1 MQNQSIT
8 LKLDLPEFVVK
19 GTATDKEGD
28 LLVLVTA
35 KSLPACPDCGG
46 GEVSLHDRRKQ
57 WIEDRPLR
65 DQRVFLLCE
74 KRRFRCTRC
83 GALFSE
89 KYPSLEHYGRCTK
102 RMAEW
107 LFKLCRTRSIAQ
119 VAAEIGW
126 TRPRL
131 DRLFHRLAATKLKQR
146 QHEVPEVIGIDEF
159 AVLRRHQYHT
169 VITDLT
175 GRRTHEILEGRSKQT
190 IRDFLQGVQDPGRV
204 KIVVTDMWDAYRQAI
219 RSYLPH
225 ALHIVD
231 KFHVIRHAN
240 WAVDQVRRR
249 GRKGRNA
256 STKSPWWKARW
267 HLLRKQETL
276 TERQME
282 RVEALLQED
291 ELLRR
296 AYNLKERLRR
306 WYQHKSLERA
316 TTEFPNLVQAMLSS
330 DIPEYKT
337 LAHTLLAWRFEILAY
352 FLYPYTNGF
361 TEGTNTKIKLLKR
374 IGYGIPSF
382 QKLRNRI
389 LSYK

>member
-1 MQNQSIT
+1 MHNQSIT
-8 LKLDLPEFVVK
+8 LNLDLPEFEVH
-19 GTATDKEGD
+19 GTVTDQNGD
-28 LLVLVTA
+28 LLVLVGA
-35 KSLPACPDCGG
+35 KSLPACPHCGG
-46 GEVSLHDRRKQ
+46 REVSLHDRRKQ
-57 WIEDRPLR
+57 WIEDRPVR

-74 KRRFRCTRC
+74 KRRFRCRLCDT
-83 GALFSE
+83 LFSE
-89 KYPSLEHYGRCTK
+89 TYPSLARYGRCTK

-107 LFKLCRTRSIAQ
+107 LFHLCRTRSIAQ

-131 DRLFHRLAATKLKQR
+131 DRLFHRLASAELEQR
-146 QHEVPEVIGIDEF
+146 QLEVPEVIGIDEF

-169 VITDLT
+169 VITDLN
-175 GRRTHEILEGRSKQT
+175 GRRTFEILQGRSKQT
-190 IRDFLQGVQDPGRV
+190 IRDFMQTLQDPERV
-204 KIVVTDMWDAYRQAI
+204 KIVVTDMWEAYRQAI

-249 GRKGRNA
+249 GRKRRNA

-267 HLLRKQETL
+267 HLLRAQEAL
-276 TERQME
+276 TDRQIKH
-282 RVEALLQED
+282 VEALLKE
-291 ELLRR
+291 EGPIRK
-296 AYNLKERLRR
+296 AYILKERLRK
-306 WYQHKSLERA
+306 WYGHKSLERA
-316 TTEFPNLVQAMLSS
+316 ATEFPNLIQAMLSS
-330 DIPEYKT
+330 EIPEYET
-337 LAHTLLAWRFEILAY
+337 LAHTLLAWRTEILAY
-352 FLYPYTNGF
+352 FLYPYTNAF

-389 LSYK
+389 LSFK

>member
-1 MQNQSIT
+1 MHNQSIT
-8 LKLDLPEFVVK
+8 LKLDLPEFVVQ
-19 GTATDKEGD
+19 GTVTDQKGD
-28 LLVLVTA
+28 LLVIVTA
-35 KSLPACPDCGG
+35 KSLPVCPDCGG
-46 GEVSLHDRRKQ
+46 REVSLHDRRKH
-57 WIEDRPLR
+57 WIEDRPVR

-74 KRRFRCTRC
+74 KRRFRCIRC
-83 GALFSE
+83 EALFSE
-89 KYPSLEHYGRCTK
+89 KYPSLSRYSRCTK

-107 LFKLCRTRSIAQ
+107 LFNLCRTRSIAQ

-131 DRLFHRLAATKLKQR
+131 DRLFHRLATTKINQR
-146 QHEVPEVIGIDEF
+146 HQEVPEVIGIDEF

-169 VITDLT
+169 VVTDLN

-190 IRDFLQGVQDPGRV
+190 ICDFLQTLQDPGRI
-204 KIVVTDMWDAYRQAI
+204 KIVVTDMWDAYRRAL
-219 RSYLPH
+219 RSYLPQS
-225 ALHIVD
+225 LHIVD
-231 KFHVIRHAN
+231 KFHVVRHAN

-249 GRKGRNA
+249 NRKGRNA

-267 HLLRKQETL
+267 FLLRVPESLKDWQKQRLETL
-276 TERQME
+276 
-282 RVEALLQED
+282 LQQD
-291 ELLRR
+291 HQIRH
-296 AYNLKERLRR
+296 AYDLKERLRH
-306 WYQHKSLERA
+306 WYQHKDLERA
-316 TTEFPNLVQAMLSS
+316 TTEFPNLIQAMLSS

-337 LAHTLLAWRFEILAY
+337 LANTMLAWRSEILAY

-389 LSYK
+389 LSYS

>member
-1 MQNQSIT
+1 MHNQSIT
-8 LKLDLPEFVVK
+8 LKIDLPEFVVK
-19 GTATDKEGD
+19 GTVTDRNGD
-28 LLVLVTA
+28 LLIIVA
-35 KSLPACPDCGG
+35 PKSLPPCPDCGG

-57 WIEDRPLR
+57 WVEDRPVR

-83 GALFSE
+83 GVLFPE
-89 KYPSLEHYGRCTK
+89 KYPSLVHYGRCTK

-107 LFKLCRTRSIAQ
+107 LFHLCRTRSIAE

-131 DRLFHRLAATKLKQR
+131 DRLFHRLAAAAIEQR
-146 QHEVPEVIGIDEF
+146 QQEVPEAIGIDEF

-169 VITDLT
+169 VVTDLN
-175 GRRTHEILEGRSKQT
+175 GRCTHEILEGRSKQT
-190 IRDFLQGVQDPGRV
+190 IHDFLQTVQNPGRV

-219 RSYLPH
+219 RSCLPH

-249 GRKGRNA
+249 GRKGRHA

-267 HLLRKQETL
+267 HLLCKQEAL
-276 TERQME
+276 TKRQRE
-282 RVEALLQED
+282 LVEALLQED

-296 AYNLKERLRR
+296 AYDLKERLRC

-316 TTEFPNLVQAMLSS
+316 ATEFPNLVQAMMSS
-330 DIPEYKT
+330 EIPEYKT
-337 LAHTLLAWRFEILAY
+337 LAQTMLAWQSEILAY

-389 LSYK
+389 LLYK

>member
-8 LKLDLPEFVVK
+8 LKLDLPEFAVK
-19 GTATDKEGD
+19 GTVTDQNGD
-28 LLVLVTA
+28 LLVIVTA
-35 KSLPACPDCGG
+35 KSLPSCPDCGRK
-46 GEVSLHDRRKQ
+46 EVSLHDRRKQ
-57 WIEDRPLR
+57 WVEDRPLR

-83 GALFSE
+83 GMLFSE
-89 KYPSLEHYGRCTK
+89 KYPSLARYGRCTK

-107 LFKLCRTRSIAQ
+107 LFSLCRTRSIAQ

-131 DRLFHRLAATKLKQR
+131 DRLFHRLATAKIEQR
-146 QHEVPEVIGIDEF
+146 QQELPEVIGIDEF

-169 VITDLT
+169 VITDLN
-175 GRRTHEILEGRSKQT
+175 GRCTHEILEGRTKQT
-190 IRDFLQGVQDPGRV
+190 IREFLQTLQDPGRI

-231 KFHVIRHAN
+231 KFHVVRYAN

-267 HLLRKQETL
+267 HLLRKKEAL

-282 RVEALLQED
+282 HIKDLLHED

-296 AYNLKERLRR
+296 AYDLKEWLRH
-306 WYQHKSLERA
+306 WYQNKSLERA
-316 TTEFPNLVQAMLSS
+316 ATEFPNLVQAMLSS

-337 LAHTLLAWRFEILAY
+337 LAHTLLAWRSEILAY

-382 QKLRNRI
+382 RKLRNRI

>member
-1 MQNQSIT
+1 MHSQSIMIE
-8 LKLDLPEFVVK
+8 LNLPEFSVQGTVTDRRNDLIVIVK
-19 GTATDKEGD
+19 AE
-28 LLVLVTA
+28 
-35 KSLPACPDCGG
+35 SLPTCPDCGVA
-46 GEVSLHDRRKQ
+46 EVSLHDRRNQ
-57 WIEDRPLR
+57 LIEDRPVR
-65 DQRVFLLCE
+65 EQRVFLLCE
-74 KRRFRCTRC
+74 KRRFRCIRC
-83 GALFSE
+83 GVLFSE
-89 KYPSLEHYGRCTK
+89 KYPSLARYGRCTK

-107 LFKLCRTRSIAQ
+107 LFNLCRTRSIAQ

-131 DRLFHRLAATKLKQR
+131 DRLFHRLATVKIEQR
-146 QHEVPEVIGIDEF
+146 QQEAPEVIGIDEF

-169 VITDLT
+169 VITDLN
-175 GRRTHEILEGRSKQT
+175 GRCTHEILEGRSKQT
-190 IRDFLQGVQDPGRV
+190 IRDFLQTLQDPGRV

-231 KFHVIRHAN
+231 KFHVVRHAN

-267 HLLRKQETL
+267 HLLRKQEAL

-282 RVEALLQED
+282 RVETLLQED

-296 AYNLKERLRR
+296 AYTLKERLRH

-316 TTEFPNLVQAMLSS
+316 AGEFPDLVQAMLSS

-337 LAHTLLAWRFEILAY
+337 LANTLLAWRSEILAY
-352 FLYPYTNGF
+352 FLYSYTNGF

-389 LSYK
+389 LSYS

>member
-8 LKLDLPEFVVK
+8 LQLDLPEFSVQ
-19 GTATDKEGD
+19 GTVTDQNGD
-28 LLVLVTA
+28 LLVIATA
-35 KSLPACPDCGG
+35 NCLPACPDCGG
-46 GEVSLHDRRKQ
+46 KEVSLHDRRKQ
-57 WIEDRPLR
+57 LIEDRPIR

-74 KRRFRCTRC
+74 KRRFRCIRC
-83 GALFSE
+83 DVLISE
-89 KYPSLEHYGRCTK
+89 TYPSLSRYGRCTK
-102 RMAEW
+102 RMVEW
-107 LFKLCRTRSIAQ
+107 VFELCRTRSIAQ
-119 VAAEIGW
+119 VATEVGW
-126 TRPRL
+126 TRPRV
-131 DRLFHRLAATKLKQR
+131 DRLFHRIAAVKIDQR
-146 QHEVPEVIGIDEF
+146 NQEVPEIIGIDEF

-169 VITDLT
+169 VVTDLK

-190 IRDFLQGVQDPGRV
+190 IRDFLQTLKEPERI
-204 KIVVTDMWDAYRQAI
+204 KIVVTDMWDAYRRSL
-219 RSYLPH
+219 RSYLPN

-231 KFHVIRHAN
+231 KFHVVRHAN
-240 WAVDQVRRR
+240 YAVDQVRRR
-249 GRKGRNA
+249 NRKGRNA

-267 HLLRKQETL
+267 HLLRSPESLKENQKQHLES
-276 TERQME
+276 
-282 RVEALLQED
+282 LLQQD
-291 ELLRR
+291 EQIRH
-296 AYNLKERLRR
+296 AYDLKERLRH

-316 TTEFPNLVQAMLSS
+316 ATEFPNLIQSMLSS

-337 LAHTLLAWRFEILAY
+337 LANTMLAWRTEILAY

>member
-1 MQNQSIT
+1 
-8 LKLDLPEFVVK
+8 
-19 GTATDKEGD
+19 
-28 LLVLVTA
+28 
-35 KSLPACPDCGG
+35 
-46 GEVSLHDRRKQ
+46 
-57 WIEDRPLR
+57 
-65 DQRVFLLCE
+65 
-74 KRRFRCTRC
+74 
-83 GALFSE
+83 
-89 KYPSLEHYGRCTK
+89 
-102 RMAEW
+102 MAEW

-131 DRLFHRLAATKLKQR
+131 DRLFHRLATVKIEQR
-146 QHEVPEVIGIDEF
+146 QQKVPEAIGIDEF

-169 VITDLT
+169 VITDLN
-175 GRRTHEILEGRSKQT
+175 GRCTHEILEGRSKRT
-190 IRDFLQGVQDPGRV
+190 IRDFLQTLQDPGHV

-249 GRKGRNA
+249 GRKERNA

-267 HLLRKQETL
+267 HLLRKQEAL
-276 TERQME
+276 TEQQME
-282 RVEALLQED
+282 RVKALLQED
-291 ELLRR
+291 ELVRR
-296 AYNLKERLRR
+296 AYVLKERLRH

-316 TTEFPNLVQAMLSS
+316 TTEFPDLVQAMLSS

-337 LAHTLLAWRFEILAY
+337 LANTMLAWRTEILAY
-352 FLYPYTNGF
+352 FLYPFTNGF
-361 TEGTNTKIKLLKR
+361 TECTNTKIKLLKR

>member
-1 MQNQSIT
+1 MHSQSIMIE
-8 LKLDLPEFVVK
+8 LDLPEFSVQGAV
-19 GTATDKEGD
+19 TDGGND
-28 LLVLVTA
+28 LIVLVKA
-35 KSLPACPDCGG
+35 ISLPTCPDCGSR
-46 GEVSLHDRRKQ
+46 EVSLHDRRKQ
-57 WIEDRPLR
+57 LIEDLPVRE
-65 DQRVFLLCE
+65 QRVFLLCE

-83 GALFSE
+83 RVLFSE
-89 KYPSLEHYGRCTK
+89 QYPSLARYGRCTK

-131 DRLFHRLAATKLKQR
+131 DRLFHRLATVKIEQR
-146 QHEVPEVIGIDEF
+146 QQKVPEAIGIDEF

-169 VITDLT
+169 VITDLN
-175 GRRTHEILEGRSKQT
+175 GRCTHEILESRSKRT
-190 IRDFLQGVQDPGRV
+190 IRDFLQTLQDSGHV

-249 GRKGRNA
+249 GRKERNA

-267 HLLRKQETL
+267 HLLRKQEAL
-276 TERQME
+276 TEQQME
-282 RVEALLQED
+282 RVKALLQED
-291 ELLRR
+291 ELVRR
-296 AYNLKERLRR
+296 AYVLKERLRH

-316 TTEFPNLVQAMLSS
+316 TTEFPDLVQAMLSS

-337 LAHTLLAWRFEILAY
+337 LANTMLAWRTEILAY
-352 FLYPYTNGF
+352 FLYPFTNGF